1 MHFFFYEV
9 MWQLGKLVNW
19 REWRLPYC
27 AVSAGA
33 LVQTQSSSPF
43 LLSEFL
49 TPLPGTCYVYL
60 PGSTATGQGNALTK
74 VSEEGNRPG
83 MGVQIPS
90 LKAGGWCERG
100 QWARRLASQ

>member
-9 MWQLGKLVNW
+9 MRQLGKLVNW

-49 TPLPGTCYVYL
+49 TPLPGTYYVFL

-74 VSEEGNRPG
+74 VSEEENRPG

-90 LKAGGWCERG
+90 LKAGD
-100 QWARRLASQ
+100 